1 MAKKKSEGNIRGI
14 EAILLFSESAK
25 KLANFYKEKLGLKQT
40 FEGEMGEGEEVYN
53 LDLGGDNLYIL
64 DHSKVKGK
72 NKQPER
78 AMFNIEVKDIEKEAK
93 RLKKNGVKLVQ
104 DVYHVQDYG
113 YIATFADID
122 GNYFQLVKTRP

>member
-1 MAKKKSEGNIRGI
+1 MVKKKLEGNIRGI
-14 EAILLFSESAK
+14 EAVLLFSESAK

-72 NKQPER
+72 NKEPER
-78 AMFNIEVKDIEKEAK
+78 VMFNIEVKDIEKEVK
-93 RLKKNGVKLVQ
+93 RLKKAGVKLVA
-104 DVYHVQDYG
+104 DIHHVQDYG
-113 YIATFADID
+113 HIATFSDVD